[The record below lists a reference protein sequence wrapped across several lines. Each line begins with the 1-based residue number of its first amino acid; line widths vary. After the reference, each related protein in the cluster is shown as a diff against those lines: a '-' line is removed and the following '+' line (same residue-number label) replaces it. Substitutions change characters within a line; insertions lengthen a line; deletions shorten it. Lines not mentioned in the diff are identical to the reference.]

1 MMEFGRTKI
10 TEVTAREISKK
21 EISGFN
27 EIKSE
32 LSLGK
37 ENCDNFWDKLFDS
50 ELDSDKIR
58 DITEKTADKIEQQ
71 KIEGEIKEISKEYIE
86 DLKSKSICPETISD
100 RIMEVSELKKIMPEE
115 NAEMREEFSVK
126 KNNLKREW
134 EEKYGRQW
142 PKYEHDIYSANGK
155 LIRKAGNDYDAHH
168 IKPLCMGG
176 KNEVDNITP
185 LNAEVHYDK
194 QGVHAPDSPYS
205 KLNEK
210 LGGLS

>member
-58 DITEKTADKIEQQ
+58 DITEKAADKIEQQ

>member
-37 ENCDNFWDKLFDS
+37 GNCDNFWDKLFDS
-50 ELDSDKIR
+50 GLDSDKIR
-58 DITEKTADKIEQQ
+58 EITEKAADKIEQQ

-86 DLKSKSICPETISD
+86 DLKSKSICSETISD

-134 EEKYGRQW
+134 EEKYERQW

-176 KNEVDNITP
+176 KNEVDNIMP

>member
-58 DITEKTADKIEQQ
+58 DITEKAADKIEQQ

-134 EEKYGRQW
+134 EENYGRQW

>member
-58 DITEKTADKIEQQ
+58 DITEKAADKIEQQ

-126 KNNLKREW
+126 KNNLKRDW

>member
-58 DITEKTADKIEQQ
+58 DITEKAADKIEQQ

-86 DLKSKSICPETISD
+86 D
-100 RIMEVSELKKIMPEE
+100 
-115 NAEMREEFSVK
+115 
-126 KNNLKREW
+126 
-134 EEKYGRQW
+134 
-142 PKYEHDIYSANGK
+142 
-155 LIRKAGNDYDAHH
+155 
-168 IKPLCMGG
+168 
-176 KNEVDNITP
+176 
-185 LNAEVHYDK
+185 
-194 QGVHAPDSPYS
+194 
-205 KLNEK
+205 
-210 LGGLS
+210 

>member
-58 DITEKTADKIEQQ
+58 DITEKAADKIEQQ

-126 KNNLKREW
+126 KNNLKRVW